1 MSKSDI
7 NQKEFVGDFH
17 NGALNVKVAYT
28 YQSMLFVGF
37 GTFLLT
43 DSARSH
49 IIDCVSFNKAGIFGI
64 ITIGDQ

>member
-1 MSKSDI
+1 M
-7 NQKEFVGDFH
+7 GDFH
-17 NGALNVKVAYT
+17 NTTLSVKVART
-28 YQSMLFVGF
+28 YRSTLFLGL